1 MTDTSNQN
9 LQLQYIKEAQEI
21 SSKMNSSLLIY
32 ILSYIFMPLFLLSI
46 PRAYKLAFRAQKLLE
61 AAGNSAASLEAETV
75 YKQQKMKWNIL
86 LGLIFGG
93 LGMGILSWIL
103 PDTVGYYIAMLYG
116 ILSIVSLA
124 YFIFADFSALNKR
137 SPIKA
142 AIDRIGG

>member
-1 MTDTSNQN
+1 
-9 LQLQYIKEAQEI
+9 
-21 SSKMNSSLLIY
+21 
-32 ILSYIFMPLFLLSI
+32 
-46 PRAYKLAFRAQKLLE
+46 
-61 AAGNSAASLEAETV
+61 
-75 YKQQKMKWNIL
+75 
-86 LGLIFGG
+86 
-93 LGMGILSWIL
+93 MGILSWIL